1 MARGLLVLLLILSLE
16 TVHGILRG
24 IFLVPRI
31 GERMSSLVGWPVAM
45 IIVLLV
51 SVLLIGWTRVTGTSA
66 LLRLGAVWAVLTF
79 AFEIS
84 IGILRGLDAGH
95 IWAEIN
101 PLAGGLMLYSLIVML
116 LAPLSATWLQRSDHQ
131 KIR

>member
-31 GERMSSLVGWPVAM
+31 GERLSSLVGWPIAM
-45 IIVLLV
+45 IIVLIV
-51 SVLLIGWTRVTGTSA
+51 SVRLIGWTKVTGMAA
-66 LLRLGAVWAVLTF
+66 LLRLGAVWAVLTC

-84 IGILRGLDAGH
+84 IGILRGLEAGR

-101 PLAGGLMLYSLIVML
+101 PLSGGLMLYSLIVML
-116 LAPLSATWLQRSDHQ
+116 LAPLVANWLRRSVHL
-131 KIR
+131 KAG

>member
-31 GERMSSLVGWPVAM
+31 GERLSSLVGWPIAM
-45 IIVLLV
+45 IIVLIV
-51 SVLLIGWTRVTGTSA
+51 SVRLIGWTKVTGMAA

-84 IGILRGLDAGH
+84 IGILRGLEAGR

-101 PLAGGLMLYSLIVML
+101 PLSGGLMLYSLIVML
-116 LAPLSATWLQRSDHQ
+116 LAPLVANWLRRSVHL
-131 KIR
+131 KAG